1 MKVIS
6 EEYKIYLTDD
16 KTLLFYGTLKNQ
28 ELDKPQIV
36 INDSTGAFT
45 MLAEEMAK
53 KSRDEIST
61 IIMKWQQKNGEI
73 PEIVQAML
81 CAVLFEN
88 WKGVSE

>member
-1 MKVIS
+1 
-6 EEYKIYLTDD
+6 
-16 KTLLFYGTLKNQ
+16 
-28 ELDKPQIV
+28 
-36 INDSTGAFT
+36 

>member
-28 ELDKPQIV
+28 ELDKPKV
-36 INDSTGAFT
+36 IIKDITGECT

-53 KSRDEIST
+53 KSRDEIGT
-61 IIMKWQQKNGEI
+61 IVTKWQQRNGEI

-81 CAVLFEN
+81 YAVLFEN

>member
-28 ELDKPQIV
+28 ELDKPKIV

-45 MLAEEMAK
+45 MLAEEMANYYHEMAAEK
-53 KSRDEIST
+53 WRNSRNST
-61 IIMKWQQKNGEI
+61 GNVVHC
-73 PEIVQAML
+73 IV
-81 CAVLFEN
+81 
-88 WKGVSE
+88 